1 VPRVSQQPLGALR
14 PLRFTFHVRRCSYR
28 SPRSLSCVLLCPQ
41 GIILSVCLPH
51 TSKMD
56 FAVPEM
62 PVEARARRR
71 PAVKMLSDTVLLA
84 CLPRAYSPLAL
95 PSAMLPAWSAALPLW
110 AGESWLWIE
119 LSVSGEVG
127 EIYPT
132 AVDPLVRSPGGPLS
146 DIIVV
151 DCRAA
156 GAVPETWWPRF
167 EAALEQGGVLFV
179 CGLRD
184 PSLPGRIARNAR
196 GLRPAAWEVIE
207 PQEDGTWRLRPDN
220 RAAQKWS
227 DRHLNPPF
235 GLRTWL
241 RQLRRRWMPFRHGL
255 ACLPVWRELDR

>member
-1 VPRVSQQPLGALR
+1 MG
-14 PLRFTFHVRRCSYR
+14 
-28 SPRSLSCVLLCPQ
+28 
-41 GIILSVCLPH
+41 
-51 TSKMD
+51 
-56 FAVPEM
+56 FAVPEV
-62 PVEARARRR
+62 PIEARAKRR
-71 PAVKMLSDTVLLA
+71 PALRMLPGTVLLA
-84 CLPRAYSPLAL
+84 CLPRAYSPIAWQKATSRIAYSVLRIVLRKPHPPA
-95 PSAMLPAWSAALPLW
+95 PTQYTIRKMAVLPAWSAALPLW

-119 LSVSGEVG
+119 LSASGEVR

-132 AVDPLVRSPGGPLS
+132 AVEADESRVHGTPARTHELGLARLPGGSLS

-167 EAALEQGGVLFV
+167 EAALEPGGVLFV

-184 PSLPGRIARNAR
+184 PALPGRIARNAR

-207 PQEDGTWRLRPDN
+207 PQEDATWRLRPDN
-220 RAAQKWS
+220 RSAHEWS

-241 RQLRRRWMPFRHGL
+241 RQIRRRWIPFRHGL